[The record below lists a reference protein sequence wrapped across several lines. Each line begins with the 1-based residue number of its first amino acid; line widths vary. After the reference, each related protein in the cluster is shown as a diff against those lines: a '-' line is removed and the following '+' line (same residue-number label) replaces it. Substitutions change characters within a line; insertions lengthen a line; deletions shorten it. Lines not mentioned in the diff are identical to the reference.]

1 MEENKL
7 SLACHA
13 WHRGHTQKYAKGATN
28 YNDDDDH
35 KFHWQKYTQCKNIT
49 IYHIE
54 MSPPHPLIQLQT

>member
-1 MEENKL
+1 MP
-7 SLACHA
+7 
-13 WHRGHTQKYAKGATN
+13 WHKGHTRKYAKGATN